1 MGIKNP
7 SVHHTNGFVLVTDW
21 CGSKSS
27 ATNVYFALFS
37 LSDVAQL
44 RGACFAADLLHLGG
58 LVTMSVPS
66 FCTMQRHPE
75 EPFEISPVR
84 TLH

>member
-58 LVTMSVPS
+58 LVTMSGAYEK
-66 FCTMQRHPE
+66 M
-75 EPFEISPVR
+75 R
-84 TLH
+84 TLIGEDMRTTK